1 MRSARKHIA
10 WYVKPLPGGEAFRS
24 RMNLI
29 EDSQAQWQAVADFF
43 DALGGRMD
51 RMPVA
56 AAGNADEQHNKR
68 EGELA

>member
-1 MRSARKHIA
+1 
-10 WYVKPLPGGEAFRS
+10 EAFRS
-24 RMNLI
+24 RMNGL

-56 AAGNADEQHNKR
+56 AAGDADEQHNKA